1 MKYLI
6 TGGPRGWIAQKFAA
20 FLSSPGGEAELS
32 AVNIADATAIEAE
45 LDRAKPEVLINTAGK
60 TGGPTVSPSG
70 QPGRNIDWCEDH
82 KVETLTS
89 NVVGP
94 VELVKACKARN
105 IKLVHLS
112 SGCIFQGRG
121 HLASGFREDDAV
133 APPSFYSWTKYWA
146 DQYLMQAWPE
156 GTLILRLRM
165 PTDAEPGPRNLIT
178 KLAGYPKIIDV
189 ENSLTVIPD
198 LLAATKQL
206 IAQGAVGIY
215 HVTNPGSVTHREIM
229 GLYQKLVDPGHTF
242 EFISEAELYSLGLAS
257 TGRSNCILNVDKLLR
272 AGVQMPPIKERIREV
287 MAEYAAN
294 LKRSQSVPAQA

>member
-1 MKYLI
+1 MRYLI

-20 FLSSPGGEAELS
+20 FLQDAELS
-32 AVNIADATAIEAE
+32 AVDITDPGALATE
-45 LDRAKPEVLINTAGK
+45 LDRVKPEVVVNTAGK

-70 QPGRNIDWCEDH
+70 QPGRNIDWCEEH
-82 KVETLTS
+82 KGETLTS

-94 VELVKACKARN
+94 AELVKVCKERN

-156 GTLILRLRM
+156 GVLILRLRM
-165 PTDAEPGPRNLIT
+165 PTDSEPSPRNLIT

-198 LLAATKQL
+198 LLMATKQL

-229 GLYQKLVDPGHTF
+229 RLYRELVDPKHTF
-242 EFISEAELYSLGLAS
+242 ELISEAELYTLGLAS

-272 AGVQMPPIKERIREV
+272 AGVHIPPIGERLPEV
-287 MAEYAAN
+287 MREYAVR
-294 LKRSQSVPAQA
+294 LKQAAVAA

>member
-6 TGGPRGWIAQKFAA
+6 TGGPRGWIAQKFTA
-20 FLSSPGGEAELS
+20 FLQDAELS
-32 AVNIADATAIEAE
+32 AVDITDPAALAAE
-45 LDRAKPEVLINTAGK
+45 LDRVKPEVVINTAGK

-70 QPGRNIDWCEDH
+70 QEGRNIDWCEEH
-82 KVETLTS
+82 KAETIAS

-133 APPSFYSWTKYWA
+133 APPSFYSWTKYWT
-146 DQYLMQAWPE
+146 DQYLMQAWSE
-156 GTLILRLRM
+156 GVLILRLRM

-206 IAQGAVGIY
+206 VAQGAVGIY

-229 GLYQKLVDPGHTF
+229 RLYQEFVDPKHTF
-242 EFISEAELYSLGLAS
+242 KLISEAELYTLGLAS
-257 TGRSNCILNVDKLLR
+257 TGRSNCILNVDKLVR
-272 AGVQMPPIKERIREV
+272 AGVQMPPISERLPEV
-287 MAEYAAN
+287 MREYATR
-294 LKRSQSVPAQA
+294 LKQAVVAA

>member
-20 FLSSPGGEAELS
+20 FLENAELS
-32 AVNIADATAIEAE
+32 AVDVTDATAVAAE
-45 LDRAKPEVLINTAGK
+45 LDQARPEVIINTAGK

-82 KVETLTS
+82 KVETFTS

-94 VELVKACKARN
+94 VELVTACKARD
-105 IKLVHLS
+105 IRLVHLS

-121 HLASGFREDDAV
+121 HLAGGFREEDAA

-146 DQYLMQAWPE
+146 DQYLMQAWPD
-156 GTLILRLRM
+156 GVLILRLRM

-178 KLAGYPKIIDV
+178 KLVGYPKVIDA
-189 ENSLTVIPD
+189 ENSLTVVPD

-206 IAQGAVGIY
+206 IEQGAAGIY
-215 HVTNPGSVTHREIM
+215 HVTNPGSITHREIM
-229 GLYQKLVDPGHTF
+229 ELYTELVDPQHTY
-242 EFISEAELYSLGLAS
+242 ELIAVDELYRQGLA
-257 TGRSNCILNVDKLLR
+257 TATRSNCVLNTEKLAR
-272 AGVQMPPIKERIREV
+272 AGVKLPPIRERLREV
-287 MAEYAAN
+287 MAEYAKN
-294 LKRSQSVPAQA
+294 LQAVKV